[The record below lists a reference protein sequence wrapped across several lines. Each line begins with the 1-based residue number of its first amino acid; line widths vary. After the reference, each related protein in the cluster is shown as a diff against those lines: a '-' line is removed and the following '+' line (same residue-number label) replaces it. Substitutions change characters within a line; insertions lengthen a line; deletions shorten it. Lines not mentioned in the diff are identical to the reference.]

1 MAAIKTAVETTVTR
15 AAGYAFRVYRQPNF
29 VNTFTSLN
37 IFAGL
42 SRSHRID
49 RPRIV
54 SDFLQRSAT
63 HAISQTRLAMYG
75 YTAEHLD
82 NYVWHGFDDPVI
94 K

>member
-1 MAAIKTAVETTVTR
+1 MEGGGVLMAAIKIAVETTVTG
-15 AAGYAFRVYRQPNF
+15 AAGYAFSVYCQPNF

-54 SDFLQRSAT
+54 SDFLQRSASGT
-63 HAISQTRLAMYG
+63 AARHFPDASG
-75 YTAEHLD
+75 Y
-82 NYVWHGFDDPVI
+82 VRVHGRASR
-94 K
+94 